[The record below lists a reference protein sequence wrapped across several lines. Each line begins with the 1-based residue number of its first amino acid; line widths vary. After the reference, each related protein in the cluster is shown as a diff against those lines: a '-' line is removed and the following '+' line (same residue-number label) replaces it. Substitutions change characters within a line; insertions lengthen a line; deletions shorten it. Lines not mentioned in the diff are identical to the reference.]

1 MPSPPSAVQP
11 VHGSAAPDQRAQH
24 KAWQDG
30 WSPAA
35 RCVASPNYGPRPA
48 GTVIDLLVVH
58 SISLPPGQYGG
69 GFIQALFTNQLD
81 WDAHPYFQSIRGMQV
96 SSHFL
101 IARDASLW
109 QFVSCDQRAW
119 HAGASTFCGRDNCND
134 YSIGIELE
142 GLEGHTFE
150 PAQYA
155 SLVRL
160 CQALQAQYPIQHI
173 VGHEH
178 IAPGR
183 KQDPGPGF
191 DWQLLH
197 QQLGCKPEAL
207 PFSLGEKK
215 PTPHSKQPR

>member
-1 MPSPPSAVQP
+1 MPSPPR
-11 VHGSAAPDQRAQH
+11 AAKPAGGQGALGQG
-24 KAWQDG
+24 KQYVAWQDG
-30 WSPAA
+30 WNPAA
-35 RCVASPNYGPRPA
+35 RHEVSPNYGPRPV
-48 GTVIDLLVVH
+48 GTAIDLLVVH

-81 WDAHPYFQSIRGMQV
+81 WDAHPYFQYIRGMQV

-119 HAGASTFCGRDNCND
+119 HAGASTFRGQNNCND
-134 YSIGIELE
+134 YSIGIEME
-142 GLEGHTFE
+142 GLEGHAFE

-160 CQALQAQYPIQHI
+160 CQGLQAQYPIEHI

-191 DWQLLH
+191 DWALL
-197 QQLGCKPEAL
+197 QQALGWRPEAL
-207 PFSLGEKK
+207 PFFVK
-215 PTPHSKQPR
+215 